1 MRASYTIRELGRNI
15 RRHRAAFAVAVSVQA
30 VCFLLL
36 GLFAVTTINLAR
48 VAGAARQTIEV
59 HVFLAAGT
67 EPGPVQARIA
77 SLAGVSGT
85 RYVSRAEARAE
96 LAAEL
101 GEDAALLDVLDE
113 NPLPAS
119 IRVSLAPGSVSA
131 EGLAEFETKLGLMP
145 GVTEVWS
152 GAESLA
158 RLDRVLRFAIALAAA
173 LLLVVSLAAAFIVF
187 QTVAGSIAARS
198 REIEIMELV
207 GATPAQ
213 VRAPFLLEGAIQ
225 GLLGGAVAFLLVFL
239 LVRLASLTFPG
250 PLLPVG
256 PLALALLGLGAGL
269 GLLGAGLA
277 LGRTRR

>member
-1 MRASYTIRELGRNI
+1 MRASYVVAELGRNV

-36 GLFAVTTINLAR
+36 GLFAVTTLNLAR
-48 VAGAARQTIEV
+48 VAGAARQAIEV
-59 HVFLAAGT
+59 HVFLADAT

-96 LAAEL
+96 LANEL
-101 GEDAALLDVLDE
+101 GEDAALLDILDE

-119 IRVSLAPGSVSA
+119 IRVTLAPGAVSA
-131 EGLAEFETKLGLMP
+131 EGLTEFEAKLGLLP
-145 GVTEVWS
+145 GVAEVWS

-187 QTVAGSIAARS
+187 QTVAGSITART

-213 VRAPFLLEGAIQ
+213 VRAPFLLEGALQ
-225 GLLGGAVAFLLVFL
+225 GLLGGTVAFVLVFL
-239 LVRLASLTFPG
+239 LVQLASLTLPG

-256 PLALALLGLGAGL
+256 PLALALIGLGIGL
-269 GLLGAGLA
+269 GLFGAGIALA
-277 LGRTRR
+277 RTR